1 MWRGTTSALNKI
13 NGTNFLCSTKAD
25 STCLIL
31 TDVKYTL
38 ERQLDDSLADAAYV
52 VHMGKNMAQQLT
64 LTCLARWRELGVGSH
79 GV

>member
-1 MWRGTTSALNKI
+1 MLHASI
-13 NGTNFLCSTKAD
+13 KAD

>member
-38 ERQLDDSLADAAYV
+38 ERQLDDSLADAL
-52 VHMGKNMAQQLT
+52 GKKINNDT
-64 LTCLARWRELGVGSH
+64 LNTSG
-79 GV
+79 

>member
-1 MWRGTTSALNKI
+1 MEPMQ
-13 NGTNFLCSTKAD
+13 FLMLHASIKAD

-52 VHMGKNMAQQLT
+52 VHMGKNMAQLT